1 MGTRYTLTSS
11 GTALGS
17 TGAELSG
24 LLPGTR
30 SWHFLPLPAF
40 ERVRPTLQAVQ
51 RATLGLQELMPSE
64 ESLAE
69 MREEERPAFVRNA
82 IMSDPGAARFLEL
95 MDELE
100 ALGLALHDDTGAQ
113 LPTRTVGVTELEL
126 TPAAFREVLLAA
138 DAASDPGHWARPP
151 FYLLVAGV

>member
-1 MGTRYTLTSS
+1 MRERYTLRSD

-30 SWHFLPLPAF
+30 GWHFLPLPAF
-40 ERVRPTLQAVQ
+40 EAVRPTLQAVQ
-51 RATLGLQELMPSE
+51 RATLGLQELMPSA

-69 MREEERPAFVRNA
+69 MRENERPAFVRNA

-100 ALGLALHDDTGAQ
+100 ALALALHDQDGAH
-113 LPTRTVGVTELEL
+113 LPTRTLGVTELEL

-138 DAASDPGHWARPP
+138 DAASDPVHWAHPP

>member
-1 MGTRYTLTSS
+1 MPERYTLTSD

-30 SWHFLPLPAF
+30 GWHFMPLPAF
-40 ERVRPTLQAVQ
+40 ETVRSVLQAVQ
-51 RATLGLQELMPSE
+51 EATLGLQELMPSA

-100 ALGLALHDDTGAQ
+100 ALALALHDESGAR
-113 LPTRTVGVTELEL
+113 LPTRTLGVTELEL

-138 DAASDPGHWARPP
+138 DASSDPVHWAHPP